1 MNSLVTTPDG
11 TKLVAGDR
19 AGELVVWNLGDGKVL
34 WRASPNQGYVEDLD
48 VSSGGSMIAACSM
61 RFGVHLY
68 DAQDG
73 SVLRTIEVAG
83 TATHS
88 ARLFPDGKR
97 LATSHDNGRITIWN
111 IGTGKPLLEIP
122 GNGRPVRIALDAE
135 RRRIACSH
143 HDGSVRIL
151 DARTGELR
159 TTMSGH
165 SATAYWPTFSP
176 DGKRLV
182 TAGRDASVRF
192 WDTATGAP
200 VLTLTT
206 EPMWLFRTSFSP
218 DGTWLAVSGASH
230 ASIFY
235 APRARE

>member
-1 MNSLVTTPDG
+1 MNG
-11 TKLVAGDR
+11 
-19 AGELVVWNLGDGKVL
+19 
-34 WRASPNQGYVEDLD
+34 
-48 VSSGGSMIAACSM
+48 
-61 RFGVHLY
+61 HL
-68 DAQDG
+68 
-73 SVLRTIEVAG
+73 
-83 TATHS
+83 
-88 ARLFPDGKR
+88 
-97 LATSHDNGRITIWN
+97 
-111 IGTGKPLLEIP
+111 
-122 GNGRPVRIALDAE
+122 
-135 RRRIACSH
+135 
-143 HDGSVRIL
+143 
-151 DARTGELR
+151 
-159 TTMSGH
+159 
-165 SATAYWPTFSP
+165 ATAYWPTFSP